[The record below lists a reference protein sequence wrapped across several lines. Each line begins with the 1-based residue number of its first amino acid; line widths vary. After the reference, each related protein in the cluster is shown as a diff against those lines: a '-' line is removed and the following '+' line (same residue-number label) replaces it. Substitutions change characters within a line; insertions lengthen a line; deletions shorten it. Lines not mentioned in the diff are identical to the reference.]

1 MCHFLQEDKLV
12 SKDTLKRTLNKAMR
26 IMAFRSKYES
36 AKSLYIYYKIL
47 PLEANIKLNQGK
59 CIWKLTQNQHPDC
72 IQAIY
77 QTNSSTA
84 INNKKDNNRFI
95 LPSFRT
101 NIGRASLAYQG
112 IKLWNKGIP
121 ETIKKSTKYSSF
133 SKELKQHLLEENNL
147 ILSND

>member
-1 MCHFLQEDKLV
+1 
-12 SKDTLKRTLNKAMR
+12 
-26 IMAFRSKYES
+26 MAFRSKYES
-36 AKSLYIYYKIL
+36 AKPLYIYYKIL

-59 CIWKLTQNQHPDC
+59 FIWKLTQNQHPDC

-77 QTNSSTA
+77 HTNSSTA
-84 INNKKDNNRFI
+84 INNKGNNRFI
-95 LPSFRT
+95 LASFRT

-112 IKLWNKGIP
+112 MKLWRKGIP

-133 SKELKQHLLEENNL
+133 YKELKQHLLEGNNL